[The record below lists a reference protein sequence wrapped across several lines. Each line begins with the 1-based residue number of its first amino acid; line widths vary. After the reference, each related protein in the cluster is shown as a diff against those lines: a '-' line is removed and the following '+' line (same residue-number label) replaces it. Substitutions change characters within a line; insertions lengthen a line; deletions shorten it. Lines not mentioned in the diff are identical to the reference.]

1 MKKERAQMSKVQ
13 IIQNGVTKLV
23 SARDA
28 RILVAIK
35 KATYATK
42 SQEPHTQIGPQV
54 AAPAGSD
61 PQDSGAEKPKR
72 AYKRKDMVA
81 E

>member
-42 SQEPHTQIGPQV
+42 VVDQAPIEKPIEPAEVG
-54 AAPAGSD
+54 AE
-61 PQDSGAEKPKR
+61 AEKPKR
-72 AYKRKDMVA
+72 AHKRKDMVA